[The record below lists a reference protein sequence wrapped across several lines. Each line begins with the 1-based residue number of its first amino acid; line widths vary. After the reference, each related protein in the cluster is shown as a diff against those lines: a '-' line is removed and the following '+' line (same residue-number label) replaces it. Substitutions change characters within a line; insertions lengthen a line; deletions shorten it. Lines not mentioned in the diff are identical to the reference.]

1 MRKLRHGEVGPLAPT
16 YRTNKGQSQ
25 CLNVFSH
32 LNLSTMLWDNLFTP
46 STCNLGNG
54 HSSETLVIQTLLSA
68 LSTDK
73 WGSQQDDKTGL
84 KIGKRGPG
92 WCGSGDWALAC
103 EPKGRQFNSQS
114 GHMPGLQARSPGGGV
129 REATTHWCFFP
140 SLSPSLPLS
149 KNKY

>member
-1 MRKLRHGEVGPLAPT
+1 MRKLSQGEVVPLAPT

-103 EPKGRQFNSQS
+103 EPKGCQFNSQS
-114 GHMPGLQARSPGGGV
+114 GHRPGLWARSPLRGTQ
-129 REATTHWCFFP
+129 EATAHT
-140 SLSPSLPLS
+140 LSFSLPSPL
-149 KNKY
+149 